1 MIHILVLSL
10 GKQPDGP
17 IQTIRGVRP
26 DRVVFVCSQESQ
38 DLIRAIQAQVPV
50 PDFNADRD
58 AVVLQQ
64 RRPDSSPEA
73 SNELDRLDRIYEQ
86 VSALLERLWREH
98 PGCRLTVDFTGGT
111 KSMGAGLAL
120 AAIDDPVANLQLTTL
135 EQRVPGSAVITG
147 HSFPVPVPTEAIH
160 ARRLLSLEL
169 PSLLQR
175 FDFAAAEGAI
185 GRVRR
190 ALQPES
196 EAARSLTRLE
206 TLMVALDAWD
216 RFDHKAAVQLLNAR
230 GREPAIRALLLPLK
244 RVVSSRKLVDVRAR
258 EEDWPSMPG
267 HGLELVED
275 LLRNAERRAAQH
287 RYDDGV
293 GRLYRA
299 VELTAQLL
307 LRTGVT
313 DLVGKEGIDTA
324 DVAIERLP
332 KNVQSPYRALQ
343 ERKGV
348 AQPLRLGLVESYELL
363 AALLHPVG
371 LRWKQRDENLR
382 RALKFRNASQFAHG
396 FEAIGYSGWQTL
408 WSTCGGFVQEAIAD
422 VRDQKGLDPLPQLP
436 SNLAAIGA
444 ELLACR

>member
-26 DRVVFVCSQESQ
+26 DRVVFICSQESQ

-50 PDFNADRD
+50 PDFDADRD
-58 AVVLQQ
+58 VMVLQQ
-64 RRPDSSPEA
+64 RRPGSNPEA
-73 SNELDRLDRIYEQ
+73 SNELDRLDSVYGQ
-86 VSALLERLWREH
+86 ASALLERLGQEH
-98 PGCRLTVDFTGGT
+98 PGCRLTVDYTGGT
-111 KSMGAGLAL
+111 KSMGAGLAM

-135 EQRVPGSAVITG
+135 EQRVPGSTVITG

-160 ARRLLSLEL
+160 AHRLLSLEL
-169 PSLLQR
+169 PTLLQR
-175 FDFAAAEGAI
+175 FDYAAAEGAI

-190 ALQPES
+190 GLQPES
-196 EAARSLTRLE
+196 EAFRTLTRLE

-216 RFDHKAAVQLLNAR
+216 RFDHRTSVQLLNGR
-230 GREPAIRALLLPLK
+230 GREPAILALLLPLK
-244 RVVSSRKLVDVRAR
+244 RVVSSRKLVDARAR

-267 HGLELVED
+267 HGLELAED

-287 RYDDGV
+287 RYDDAV

-307 LRTGVT
+307 LRTGVA
-313 DLVGKEGIDTA
+313 DYVGKEGIDTS
-324 DVAIERLP
+324 DVATERLP
-332 KNVQSPYRALQ
+332 EILQPTYRSLH

-348 AQPLRLGLVESYELL
+348 DQPLKLGLVESYELL

-382 RALKFRNASQFAHG
+382 RALKLRNASQFAHG

-408 WSTCGGFVQEAIAD
+408 WSTCGLFVQEAIAEI
-422 VRDQKGLDPLPQLP
+422 RDKKGLDPLPQLP
-436 SNLAAIGA
+436 FSLAATGA
-444 ELLACR
+444 EPLAR